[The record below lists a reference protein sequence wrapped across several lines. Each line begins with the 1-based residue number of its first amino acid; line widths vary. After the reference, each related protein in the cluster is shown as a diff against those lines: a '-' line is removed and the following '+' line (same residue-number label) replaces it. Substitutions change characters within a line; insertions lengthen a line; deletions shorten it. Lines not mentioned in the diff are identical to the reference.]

1 VLEVG
6 QYHERL
12 FPCGAGLR
20 EVPGGVLGVAEVTKR
35 LGRTPAAAEL
45 TVQVKCAP
53 VAGSGLGEIAELLV
67 GVPEAV
73 QHVGHALLI
82 AEVAKHGERL
92 LTVAERLLVIAEY
105 DMEPAD

>member
-12 FPCGAGLR
+12 FPGGAGLR
-20 EVPGGVLGVAEVTKR
+20 EVPRGVLGVAEVIKR

-45 TVQVKCAP
+45 TVQVKRAP
-53 VAGSGLGEIAELLV
+53 VAGGGLGEIAEPLV

-82 AEVAKHGERL
+82 AEVAEHGERL
-92 LTVAERLLVIAEY
+92 LAVGERLLVIAEY